1 MSRRKNRNA
10 TSGNNSPARGNGIG
24 DANTPKLL
32 PSQKLLLDKAQASIK
47 VKSEGQDKLISILD
61 ALMQKSVQLALGG
74 SVHAMGQIMR
84 AIKAAEKAH
93 AKQISQDVEQGH
105 LIRNH
110 YTLKLKNWVEAG
122 NDPKLCV
129 PHPDDIIIDEQT
141 GWNAIGPVD
150 AEDLQ
155 STLKQCALRDALFA
169 NGVLDG
175 RMASKAEWAAA
186 GGDIKREPDCTGT
199 ALALLIE
206 RSLPERF
213 QRSTPEWVVFE
224 MQLLSKT
231 KRELLKHVHQSLL
244 ACGIAATRGQRLPTM
259 DYIESGLDLINSSM
273 KAIRQA
279 DHDGQPMTVKAIAHM
294 ITPPLQTIA
303 NAERARRKSFGAA
316 QGDDAANAKD
326 TKNARAPR
334 NLANAGDAL

>member
-1 MSRRKNRNA
+1 MSRRRNGNSS
-10 TSGNNSPARGNGIG
+10 SGINASARGNGNG

-47 VKSEGQDKLISILD
+47 VKSDGQDKLITILE
-61 ALMQKSVQLALGG
+61 ALIQKNVQMGLSG
-74 SVHAMGQIMR
+74 SSHAMGQIMR
-84 AIKAAEKAH
+84 SIRVAEKAH

-105 LIRNH
+105 LIRQN
-110 YTLKLKNWVEAG
+110 YTLKLKNWVDAG

-141 GWNAIGPVD
+141 GWNASGPVD

-155 STLKQCALRDALFA
+155 STLKQCALRDAVFA

-186 GGDIKREPDCTGT
+186 GGDIKREPDCTGK

-206 RSLPERF
+206 DTLPERF
-213 QRSTPEWVVFE
+213 RRSTPEWVVFE
-224 MQLLSKT
+224 TQLLAKT

-244 ACGIAATRGQRLPTM
+244 ACGVTAKRGQRLPTM
-259 DYIESGLDLINSSM
+259 DYLEGGLDLISSSM

-279 DHDGQPMTVKAIAHM
+279 DTDGQPMTVKAIAHM
-294 ITPPLQTIA
+294 ITPPLQAIV
-303 NAERARRKSFGAA
+303 NAERARRQSLNAA
-316 QGDDAANAKD
+316 QNVETRNTKSVAPSRDA
-326 TKNARAPR
+326 R
-334 NLANAGDAL
+334 NAGDAL

>member
-1 MSRRKNRNA
+1 LSRRRNGNSS
-10 TSGNNSPARGNGIG
+10 SGINASARGNGNG
-24 DANTPKLL
+24 NASTPKLL

-47 VKSEGQDKLISILD
+47 VKSDGQDKLITILE
-61 ALMQKSVQLALGG
+61 ALIQKNVQMGLSG
-74 SVHAMGQIMR
+74 SSHAMGQIMR
-84 AIKAAEKAH
+84 SIRAAEKAH
-93 AKQISQDVEQGH
+93 AKQITQDVEEGH
-105 LIRNH
+105 LIRQH
-110 YTLKLKNWVEAG
+110 YTLKLKNWVAAG
-122 NDPKLCV
+122 NDAKLCV

-141 GWNAIGPVD
+141 GWNASGPVD

-175 RMASKAEWAAA
+175 RMASKAEWEAAS
-186 GGDIKREPDCTGT
+186 GDMKREPDFTGK

-206 RSLPERF
+206 RSLPARF

-231 KRELLKHVHQSLL
+231 KRELLKYVHQSLL
-244 ACGIAATRGQRLPTM
+244 ACGITATRGRRLPTM

-279 DHDGQPMTVKAIAHM
+279 DNDGQPMTVKAIAHM
-294 ITPPLQTIA
+294 ITPSLQTIV
-303 NAERARRKSFGAA
+303 NAERAKRQSMSAAHGAKA
-316 QGDDAANAKD
+316 TN
-326 TKNARAPR
+326 TKNAAHSGDAR
-334 NLANAGDAL
+334 NVANAGDAL

>member
-1 MSRRKNRNA
+1 MSRRKNRNSI
-10 TSGNNSPARGNGIG
+10 SGNNSSAGGNGDC

-32 PSQKLLLDKAQASIK
+32 PSQKLLLDKAQASIR
-47 VKSEGQDKLISILD
+47 VKSDGQDKLITILD
-61 ALMQKSVQLALGG
+61 ALMQKNVQMALGG
-74 SVHAMGQIMR
+74 SSHAMGQIMR
-84 AIKAAEKAH
+84 AIRAAEKAL
-93 AKQISQDVEQGH
+93 AKQISQDVEQGQ
-105 LIRNH
+105 LMRQH
-110 YTLKLKNWVEAG
+110 YALKLKNWVEAG
-122 NDPKLCV
+122 NDSKLCV

-141 GWNAIGPVD
+141 GWSAIGPVD

-186 GGDIKREPDCTGT
+186 GGDIKREPDFTGT

-206 RSLPERF
+206 DTLPERF
-213 QRSTPEWVVFE
+213 RRSTPEWVVFE
-224 MQLLSKT
+224 MQLLAKT

-244 ACGIAATRGQRLPTM
+244 ACGITATRGRRLPTM

-279 DHDGQPMTVKAIAHM
+279 DNDGQPMTVKAIAHM
-294 ITPPLQTIA
+294 ITPPLQTIV

-316 QGDDAANAKD
+316 QGEDTAIAKEARNAAHGGD
-326 TKNARAPR
+326 V
-334 NLANAGDAL
+334 ANRGDAL